1 MVILLN
7 LPLTLPKANLG
18 EKIKDFKEK
27 NRYNRYLYISN
38 QNERNHLLNADQQ
51 VYEDWLKL
59 YSKIQTYRRNL
70 SYFLF
75 VQLKDKSSILKN
87 PRCGM

>member
-51 VYEDWLKL
+51 VYED
-59 YSKIQTYRRNL
+59 
-70 SYFLF
+70 
-75 VQLKDKSSILKN
+75 
-87 PRCGM
+87 